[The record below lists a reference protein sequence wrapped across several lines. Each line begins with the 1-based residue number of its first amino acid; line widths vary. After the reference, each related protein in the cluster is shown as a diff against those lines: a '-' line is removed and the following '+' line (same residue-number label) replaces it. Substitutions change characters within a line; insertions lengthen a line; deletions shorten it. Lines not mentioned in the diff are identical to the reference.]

1 MKRVCVF
8 AGSNPGSSP
17 EYRESAILLG
27 RELVKKR
34 LELVYGGSSV
44 GLMGEIANTVL
55 ERGGIV
61 IGVMPR
67 NLFRKEVVHRKLT
80 NLHEVNDMHER
91 KAKMGELSD
100 AFVALPGGFGTLEE
114 IFEIVSWGQ
123 IGIHQKPI
131 GMLNV
136 AGYYD
141 PLIEMIE
148 KGVKGGFIPPSNGEM
163 IVCETNPA
171 LLLEKLYT
179 YKPPQKSKWSNL
191 A

>member
-1 MKRVCVF
+1 MKRICVF
-8 AGSNPGSSP
+8 AGSNPGTHP
-17 EYRESAILLG
+17 EYKETAVLLG
-27 RELVKKR
+27 RELVKSG
-34 LELVYGGSSV
+34 LELVYGGSNV
-44 GLMGEIANTVL
+44 GLMGAIANTVL
-55 ERGGIV
+55 NEGGNV
-61 IGVMPR
+61 IGVMPK

-100 AFVALPGGFGTLEE
+100 AFIALPGGYGTLEE

-141 PLIEMIE
+141 PLIDMIN
-148 KGVKGGFIPPSNGEM
+148 KGVKGGFIPSPNKEL

-171 LLLEKLYT
+171 LLLKKLYT
-179 YKPPQKSKWSNL
+179 YRLPNKWS
-191 A
+191 